1 MKFNLKNSILDTLE
15 YSKKLIISPDIDGFM
30 TAKLINKYNGS
41 IVVGAYD
48 KNILTI
54 AEGINPEDCL
64 FVDCDMNT
72 PEFVSIGNHMRLLS
86 DNISV
91 ESFNPNVHFEVTKYT
106 DKFPY
111 ATCFLITFATGV
123 LTSDLDKNKMAYA
136 DSTYKNLIKY
146 EKNMKNW
153 ALKFYHNE
161 VERILNPRLSDHNE
175 RLWVEKEY
183 PKQSFLSKQFGKTR
197 YIKAL
202 NDALIS
208 EKINHLPVVHGTKY
222 KTGLVDKNTVITY
235 NKDIISYA
243 EIYSGEYS
251 VTYNQIA
258 DWE

>member
-1 MKFNLKNSILDTLE
+1 MKSNILDTLD
-15 YSKKLIISPDIDGFM
+15 YSKQLIISPDIDGFM
-30 TAKLINKYNGS
+30 TAKLINKHNGAV
-41 IVVGAYD
+41 VVGAYD

-54 AEGINPEDCL
+54 ADGVNPEECL

-72 PEFVSIGNHMRLLS
+72 PEFASIGNHMRLLS

-91 ESFNPNVHFEVTKYT
+91 ESFNPNVHLEVTKYT

-123 LTSDLDKNKMAYA
+123 TTTDLDKNRMAYA

-146 EKNMKNW
+146 ERNMRNW
-153 ALKFYHNE
+153 GLKIYHNE
-161 VERILNPRLSDHNE
+161 VERILNPLPSDHNE
-175 RLWVEKEY
+175 RLWIEKEY

-197 YIKAL
+197 YIKTL
-202 NDALIS
+202 NDALES
-208 EKINHLPVVHGTKY
+208 EKIQHLPIVQGRKY
-222 KTGLVDKNTVITY
+222 RTGLVDKNTVTTY
-235 NKDIISYA
+235 NKDMISYA

-251 VTYNQIA
+251 VTYNQLA

>member
-1 MKFNLKNSILDTLE
+1 MKSNILDTLD

-41 IVVGAYD
+41 MVVGAYD

-54 AEGINPEDCL
+54 ADGVNPEECL

-111 ATCFLITFATGV
+111 ATCFLITFATGIE
-123 LTSDLDKNKMAYA
+123 TSDLDKNRMAYA

-146 EKNMKNW
+146 ERNMRNW
-153 ALKFYHNE
+153 SLRMYHNE
-161 VERILNPRLSDHNE
+161 VERILYPRPSDHNE
-175 RLWVEKEY
+175 RLWIEKQY

-197 YIKAL
+197 YIKTL

-208 EKINHLPVVHGTKY
+208 EKINHLPITEGKKY
-222 KTGLVDKNTVITY
+222 KIGLVDKNTVVAY
-235 NKDIISYA
+235 NKDMISYA

-251 VTYNQIA
+251 VTYNQLA